1 MNRRRLL
8 QVSAVWA
15 GSVWLGKS
23 HAQATN
29 PSEGLRRA
37 AGAFLETLGQRRAAA
52 NLALGSQ
59 RRLDWHW
66 FPTWNREG
74 LMLGDMNPAQRQS
87 ALALLRSSVSEA
99 GYTKALEIMAL
110 QRDLGRS
117 PDNYYFTIYGDP
129 TAQNWAWAVE
139 GHHLSLN
146 YTIAGSRIAAAPLF
160 LGASPTYTGNVRRA
174 TMRRE
179 EEAARELLRS
189 LDTHDRSRLI
199 FSASTPG
206 DTVTRNAIQVR
217 PLEAVGV
224 PLANLG
230 SGQQTLAL
238 EAIRAYL
245 SMMPPA
251 VAAARLEQVQREL
264 PQARFGWAGAL
275 EPRNHH
281 YYRFQGDSFL
291 LEHDNSRDGGTH
303 IHSVWRD
310 FENDFGAAWL

>member
-1 MNRRRLL
+1 MNRRRFL

-15 GSVWLGKS
+15 GSVWLGRGYT
-23 HAQATN
+23 QASN

-37 AGAFLETLGQRRAAA
+37 AGAFLETLGPRRSVA

-59 RRLDWHW
+59 QRLDWHW

-74 LMLGDMNPAQRQS
+74 LMLGDMNATQRQA

-117 PDNYYFTIYGDP
+117 PDNYHFTIYGDP
-129 TAQNWAWAVE
+129 SAPNWGWAVE

-146 YTIAGSRIAAAPLF
+146 YTIAGNRIAAAPLF
-160 LGASPTYTGNVRRA
+160 LGASPIYAGNVRRT

-179 EEAARELLRS
+179 EEAARELVRS
-189 LDTHDRSRLI
+189 LDAQGRSRLI

-217 PLEAVGV
+217 PLEAVGIA
-224 PLANLG
+224 LGSLG
-230 SGQQTLAL
+230 SGPQTLAL
-238 EAIRAYL
+238 EAIREYL
-245 SMMPPA
+245 NMMPPA

-275 EPRNHH
+275 EPRTRH
-281 YYRFQGDSFL
+281 YYRIQGSGFL